1 MPALAAKIAVAVA
14 AAVVAW
20 AGIEA
25 LRVRHV
31 VAADL
36 PPAAAEPAPPPAS
49 EVPKLRNV
57 VAQEMK
63 LEKPQP
69 QVAAPWGVA
78 AMARIHGRVL
88 GGGEQGEEEEP
99 PKITAEDSLH
109 NYEAEVEDD
118 GRFEINLPIG
128 HYTLVATSGS
138 LVAAAD
144 VAGLAEEEDREV
156 TLVLGEGVTIEGTVH
171 APDSSMLDAEIEMR
185 PSSTLATDVDVERSG
200 QFTAQGLVP
209 GRSYELVVTA
219 PGMRKQI
226 VRNVIAPRR
235 GLDVMLEKVPVL
247 RGGFGLAAGQECP
260 MEAARIAASGEDE
273 DEDPEDGVF
282 DEACRFALHDLPD
295 APSVHVTAKGG
306 GWYFEADIAL
316 PEHGDPPFLCLRK
329 PCRDGGR

>member
-14 AAVVAW
+14 AAVVVW

-31 VAADL
+31 APEEV
-36 PPAAAEPAPPPAS
+36 PPAVAEPVPPSAA

-57 VAQEMK
+57 AAKETK
-63 LEKPQP
+63 LEEPQP
-69 QVAAPWGVA
+69 QVATPWGVA

-128 HYTLVATSGS
+128 HYTLVATSGN

-144 VAGLAEEEDREV
+144 VAGLAEGEDREI

-171 APDSSMLDAEIEMR
+171 APDSSSLNAEIQLHPASAIE
-185 PSSTLATDVDVERSG
+185 TDVDVDRSG

-209 GRSYELVVTA
+209 GRSYELVATA

-226 VRNVIAPRR
+226 VRNIIAPRC
-235 GLDVMLEKVPVL
+235 GLDVTLEKAPVL

-260 MEAARIAASGEDE
+260 MEAARIVGSGEDE
-273 DEDPEDGVF
+273 DAEDGAF
-282 DEACRFALHDLPD
+282 DDACQFVLHDLPD
-295 APSVHVTAKGG
+295 APSVHVAAKGR
-306 GWYFEADIAL
+306 GWHIEADVAL
-316 PEHGDPPFLCLRK
+316 PEHGDPPFLCLRR